1 MRHPILISFWKD
13 EEEDSVIFIY
23 EKAKEAFNH
32 VLFLTQT
39 FPHLNAFD
47 MGMRGA
53 YEPQKLYC
61 V

>member
-1 MRHPILISFWKD
+1 LISFWKD